1 MNTSQQPEALRLA
14 HKYEVEGFLGEHK
27 FAQNKWCRDAA
38 TELLRQHARIAELE
52 ASENRTITQRDHCEE
67 VIDRMADAVLGKD
80 RHEWTSNYDYMDAAQ
95 EVEDRIAKLETERA
109 AIIAEKNEYKYALR
123 HAQNELEAQ
132 LSAIS
137 AGGVEPL
144 RKPAAVAVPDEREAF
159 EHHFR
164 ADDLRRDPDEPEQ
177 YLNGHVQT
185 QWEGWQARAAIAA
198 QAKQGGA
205 VAMRTETEIAKA
217 KADSEYDCPH
227 CWGTGEGQYDS
238 QICSVCC
245 GKGVCPK

>member
-1 MNTSQQPEALRLA
+1 MNTTQQPEALRLA

-38 TELLRQHARIAELE
+38 TELLRQHARIVELE
-52 ASENRTITQRDHCEE
+52 ASESRTITQRDHCEE

-95 EVEDRIAKLETERA
+95 EVEDRIA
-109 AIIAEKNEYKYALR
+109 
-123 HAQNELEAQ
+123 ELEAQ
-132 LSAIS
+132 LSAIG

-198 QAKQGGA
+198 QAKQGG
-205 VAMRTETEIAKA
+205 V
-217 KADSEYDCPH
+217 
-227 CWGTGEGQYDS
+227 
-238 QICSVCC
+238 
-245 GKGVCPK
+245 